1 MLKQYIV
8 YNNGRSHSQ
17 AECTR
22 LLTGSGEICHVGS
35 NPTRPTNLKEK
46 WMGDLIDIDEYRK
59 RKEKQKARDEIMQRV
74 ADAEDATEAVGI
86 LSSLGFDFTTGKDS
100 CDG

>member
-1 MLKQYIV
+1 
-8 YNNGRSHSQ
+8 
-17 AECTR
+17 
-22 LLTGSGEICHVGS
+22 
-35 NPTRPTNLKEK
+35 
-46 WMGDLIDIDEYRK
+46 MGDLIDIDEYRK